1 MPLQNR
7 CDPFGALHAVAERG
21 AMMGNRGGRIHDP
34 ATKRLA
40 GRRWASKA
48 WICCVTSFRGRHH
61 DVWGETYTALF
72 FMDEVTALASG
83 HRPCFECRNADA
95 KRFAGLWAEA
105 LGRSERMRAAE
116 MDEVLHRERVASG
129 KQPLPELSAE
139 DLAAL
144 PDGSMVALDG
154 RPFAVRAGALLP
166 WSFKGYGAAERLSGR
181 QARLITPP
189 PVIAILRQ
197 GYEPRWHRSAS

>member
-34 ATKRLA
+34 QTKRLT

-48 WICCVTSFRGRHH
+48 WISCVTAFRGRHH

-72 FMDEVTALASG
+72 FMDEVTALAAG

-95 KRFAGLWAEA
+95 MRFARIWADA
-105 LGRSERMRAAE
+105 IGRKERMRAAE
-116 MDEVLHRERVASG
+116 MDEVLHRERQVSG
-129 KQPLPELSAE
+129 RRPLPALSADE
-139 DLAAL
+139 VAVL
-144 PDGSMVALDG
+144 PDGSMITLGDK
-154 RPFAVRAGALLP
+154 PFAVRAGALLP
-166 WSFKGYGAAERLSGR
+166 WAFGGYGAPER
-181 QARLITPP
+181 QASEPTRLITPP
-189 PVIAILRQ
+189 AIVDVLRQ
-197 GYEPRWHRSAS
+197 GYEPRWGGAL